1 MAETVHLWTTFSA
14 DQVDLNFKS
23 IDVLV
28 DMIHVM
34 LAYVEHNAD
43 ILRLDAIAYLM
54 EADLG
59 TTCIHLP
66 QTHLMVKLFRSILDV
81 DCAACSS

>member
-1 MAETVHLWTTFSA
+1 MLTPFEKKDGRPSRLWTTFSA
-14 DQVDLNFKS
+14 DQIDLNFKS

-43 ILRLDAIAYLM
+43 ILRLDAIAYLWKQI
-54 EADLG
+54 G

-66 QTHLMVKLFRSILDV
+66 QTHLMVKLFRADS
-81 DCAACSS
+81 